1 MIKSINKKIFITGA
15 SGGIGSAICKKFVDK
30 NFKLVLT
37 SSSDNN
43 ISKLKEQYGDEH
55 FYYKIDLSNSI
66 NVQNC
71 LDEIS
76 KNHKDISIIV
86 NNAGKTHDNLIFRM
100 KNDQWNEVLQTN
112 LNSNYQ
118 IIKSLLPNMLSN
130 KYGKI
135 IGISSIVGSTGNPGQ
150 ANYVASKSGLV
161 GLYKSIALEVAKRN
175 INVNIISP
183 GFITTSMTDNLNEEQ
198 KKQYLSRIPMMRFG
212 NPIDVANLVFFLSS
226 DDSSYITGQNFH
238 INGGMLMV

>member
-1 MIKSINKKIFITGA
+1 MIDIKKIFITGA
-15 SGGIGSAICKKFVDK
+15 TGGIGSAICDKFAKK
-30 NFKLVLT
+30 NYTLVLT
-37 SSSDNN
+37 SSSDEK
-43 ISKLKEQYGDEH
+43 IDKLKEKYGENNY
-55 FYYKIDLSNSI
+55 FYKVNLAESDNLN
-66 NVQNC
+66 NC
-71 LDEIS
+71 LNTIS
-76 KNHKDISIIV
+76 KDHKDISVIV
-86 NNAGKTHDNLIFRM
+86 NNAGVTEDNLIFRM
-100 KNDQWNEVLQTN
+100 KYEQWIKVIQTN

-118 IIKSLLPNMLSN
+118 IIKSLLPNMLSK

-161 GLYKSIALEVAKRN
+161 GLYKSIAIEVAKRN

-183 GFITTSMTDNLNEEQ
+183 GFISTAMTDNLNAEQ
-198 KKQYLSRIPMMRFG
+198 RSNYLSRIPMSRFG
-212 NPIDVANLVFFLSS
+212 KPEDIANLVYFLAI

>member
-1 MIKSINKKIFITGA
+1 MNTKKKIFITGA
-15 SGGIGSAICKKFVDK
+15 SGGIGSAICEKFADN
-30 NFKLVLT
+30 NFTLILT
-37 SSSDNN
+37 SSSDNK
-43 ISKLKEQYGDEH
+43 ILQLKRKYGDKH
-55 FYYKIDLSNSI
+55 HYYKIDLSDSD

-76 KNHKDISIIV
+76 KDHKDISIIV

-100 KNDQWNEVLQTN
+100 KNDQWNSVIQTN

-183 GFITTSMTDNLNEEQ
+183 GFISTSMTDNLNEDQ
-198 KKQYLSRIPMMRFG
+198 KKNYLSRIPMMRFG
-212 NPIDVANLVFFLSS
+212 NPIDIANLVFFLSS
-226 DDSSYITGQNFH
+226 DDSAYITGQNFH
-238 INGGMLMV
+238 VNGGMLMV

>member
-1 MIKSINKKIFITGA
+1 MTLDKKIFITGA

-30 NFKLVLT
+30 NFILVLI
-37 SSSDNN
+37 SSSDEK
-43 ISKLKEQYGDEH
+43 ILKLKDLYGDQH
-55 FYYKIDLSNSI
+55 YYYKIDLSNAD
-66 NVQNC
+66 NVQTC

-76 KNHKDISIIV
+76 NDHKDISIIV

-100 KNDQWNEVLQTN
+100 KNDQWNDVLQTN

-183 GFITTSMTDNLNEEQ
+183 GFISTSMTDNLNEEQ
-198 KKQYLSRIPMMRFG
+198 KKNYLSKIPMMRFG
-212 NPIDVANLVFFLSS
+212 NPNDIANLVFFLSS

>member
-1 MIKSINKKIFITGA
+1 MTLDKKIFITGA

-30 NFKLVLT
+30 NFILVLT
-37 SSSDNN
+37 SSSDEK
-43 ISKLKEQYGDEH
+43 ILKLKDLYGDQH
-55 FYYKIDLSNSI
+55 YYYKIDLSNAD

-71 LDEIS
+71 IDEIS
-76 KNHKDISIIV
+76 NDHKDISIIV

-100 KNDQWNEVLQTN
+100 KNDQWNDVLQTN

-183 GFITTSMTDNLNEEQ
+183 GFISTSMTDNLKEEQ
-198 KKQYLSRIPMMRFG
+198 KKNYLSKIPMMRFG
-212 NPIDVANLVFFLSS
+212 NPNDIANLVFFLSS

>member
-1 MIKSINKKIFITGA
+1 MNKKIFITGA
-15 SGGIGSAICKKFVDK
+15 SGGIGSAICKKFADE
-30 NFKLVLT
+30 NFILVLT

-43 ISKLKEQYGDEH
+43 ISKLKNQYGDKH
-55 FYYKIDLSNSI
+55 FYYKIDLSNSN
-66 NVQNC
+66 NVENC

-86 NNAGKTHDNLIFRM
+86 NNAGKTHDGLIFRM

-183 GFITTSMTDNLNEEQ
+183 GFITTSMTDNLNDEQ

>member
-1 MIKSINKKIFITGA
+1 MSENGKIFITGA
-15 SGGIGSAICKKFVDK
+15 SGGIGSAICDKFFKRD
-30 NFKLVLT
+30 FKLVLT
-37 SSSDNN
+37 SSSDEK
-43 ISKLKEQYGDEH
+43 ILKLKDKYGDGH
-55 FYYKIDLSNSI
+55 FYYKIDLSNSENLETCI
-66 NVQNC
+66 
-71 LDEIS
+71 DEIS
-76 KNHKDISIIV
+76 KDHKDIKIIV
-86 NNAGKTHDNLIFRM
+86 NNAGKTHDNIIFRM
-100 KNDQWNEVLQTN
+100 KSEQWSEVIQTN

-150 ANYVASKSGLV
+150 SNYVASKSGLV

-183 GFITTSMTDNLNEEQ
+183 GFISTSMTDSLNDEQ
-198 KKQYLSRIPMMRFG
+198 KKSYLSKIPMMRFG
-212 NPIDVANLVFFLSS
+212 HPDDIANLVFFLSS
-226 DDSSYITGQNFH
+226 DESSYITGQNFH

>member
-1 MIKSINKKIFITGA
+1 MNDNGKIFITGA
-15 SGGIGSAICKKFVDK
+15 SGGIGSAICEKFIKKSY
-30 NFKLVLT
+30 KLVLT
-37 SSSDNN
+37 SSSDEK
-43 ISKLKEQYGDEH
+43 ILKLKEKYGDNH
-55 FYYKIDLSNSI
+55 YYYKVDLSDPENLQTS
-66 NVQNC
+66 

-76 KNHKDISIIV
+76 KVHKDITIIV

-100 KNDQWNEVLQTN
+100 KSEQWSEIIQTN
-112 LNSNYQ
+112 LSSNYQ

-135 IGISSIVGSTGNPGQ
+135 IGVSSIVGSTGNLGQ

-183 GFITTSMTDNLNEEQ
+183 GFISTKMTDNLNVEQ
-198 KKQYLSRIPMMRFG
+198 KKNYLSKIPMMRFG
-212 NPIDVANLVFFLSS
+212 EPDDIANLVFFLSS

>member
-1 MIKSINKKIFITGA
+1 MNKKIFITGA

-55 FYYKIDLSNSI
+55 FYYKIDLSNSK
-66 NVQNC
+66 NVQEC
-71 LDEIS
+71 LDDIS

-100 KNDQWNEVLQTN
+100 KNDQWDEVLQTN
-112 LNSNYQ
+112 LKSNYQ

-183 GFITTSMTDNLNEEQ
+183 GFISTSMTDNLNEEQ

>member
-1 MIKSINKKIFITGA
+1 MNEIKKIFITGA
-15 SGGIGSAICKKFVDK
+15 SGGIGSAICRKFIDK
-30 NFKLVLT
+30 NYTLVLT
-37 SSSDNN
+37 ASSNEK
-43 ISKLKEQYGDEH
+43 ISKLKEIYGNDN
-55 FYYKIDLSNSI
+55 FYFKVNLADSEDLNI
-66 NVQNC
+66 C
-71 LDEIS
+71 LNEIA
-76 KNHKDISIIV
+76 KNHKDISVIV
-86 NNAGKTHDNLIFRM
+86 NNAGVTEDNLIFRM
-100 KNDQWNEVLQTN
+100 KDEQWHKVIQTN
-112 LNSNYQ
+112 LNSNFQ
-118 IIKSLLPNMLSN
+118 IIKSLLPNMLSK

-183 GFITTSMTDNLNEEQ
+183 GFISTSMTDKLNEEQ

-212 NPIDVANLVFFLSS
+212 NPIDVANLVYFLTSE
-226 DDSSYITGQNFH
+226 DSSYITGQNFH

>member
-1 MIKSINKKIFITGA
+1 MNKKIFITGA
-15 SGGIGSAICKKFVDK
+15 SGGIGSAICKKFADE
-30 NFKLVLT
+30 NFILVLT

-43 ISKLKEQYGDEH
+43 ISKLKNQYGDEH
-55 FYYKIDLSNSI
+55 FYYKIDLSNSK
-66 NVQNC
+66 NVQEC
-71 LDEIS
+71 LDDIS

-86 NNAGKTHDNLIFRM
+86 NNAGKTEDNLIFRM

-161 GLYKSIALEVAKRN
+161 GLYKSIALEVARRN

-226 DDSSYITGQNFH
+226 EDSSYITGQNFH

>member
-1 MIKSINKKIFITGA
+1 MNINKKIFITGA

-30 NFKLVLT
+30 NYILILT

-43 ISKLKEQYGDEH
+43 ISKLKDQYGDDH
-55 FYYKIDLSNSI
+55 FYYKIDLSNSN

-100 KNDQWNEVLQTN
+100 KNNQWAEVLQTN

-135 IGISSIVGSTGNPGQ
+135 IGISSIVGTTGNPGQ

-198 KKQYLSRIPMMRFG
+198 KKNYLSRIPMMRFG
-212 NPIDVANLVFFLSS
+212 NPGDIANLVFFLSS
-226 DDSSYITGQNFH
+226 EDSSYITGQNFH